1 MKRTT
6 ISLADGR
13 DLIYFDERDDTVR
26 DEVDRR
32 DLPAPPPA
40 SELRYDALVDEWV
53 AIAAHRQNRTHLP
66 ADDQCPL
73 CPSTPERGTE
83 IPAADYDVVIF
94 ENRFPS
100 FSDRV
105 ADAAEEIPGV
115 PVRPGRGRCEVVA
128 FTADHYS
135 SFRELSPTRVATVL
149 AALADRTAELSQ
161 LPEVELVFPF
171 ENRGAEI
178 GVTLSHPHGQIYAYP
193 VVPPRTRSMLAAA
206 RAHHDRTGRQ
216 LAADILAAEQAG
228 ERVVARGRHWTAYVP
243 AAARWPVE
251 VHLMPHRQV
260 PDLAALSEPEIVD
273 FAAVY
278 LDVLRRCDALWDA
291 PLPYIAAW
299 HQAPTRHP
307 DRHLLRLHAQLTSV
321 RRAPGKLKYLAGS
334 ESAMGVFINDIR
346 PEHTA
351 QMLRE
356 ALTERTAPPGSV
368 GATDSGGRS

>member
-1 MKRTT
+1 MKKTT

-13 DLIYFDERDDTVR
+13 ELIYFDERDDAVR

-32 DLPAPPPA
+32 ALPAPPLA
-40 SELRYDALVDEWV
+40 SQLRYDALVDEWV
-53 AIAAHRQNRTHLP
+53 AVAAHRQNRTHLP

-73 CPSTPERGTE
+73 CPSTPARSTE
-83 IPAADYDVVIF
+83 IPASDYDVVIF

-105 ADAAEEIPGV
+105 PDEPAQVSGAL
-115 PVRPGRGRCEVVA
+115 VRPGLGRCEVVA

-135 SFRELSPTRVATVL
+135 SFRQLPPSRVATVVT
-149 AALADRTAELSQ
+149 ALADRTAELSQ

-178 GVTLSHPHGQIYAYP
+178 GVTLTHPHGQIYAYP
-193 VVPPRTRSMLAAA
+193 MIPPRTRAMLAAA

-216 LAADILAAEQAG
+216 LAADILATEQAG
-228 ERVVARGRHWTAYVP
+228 ERVITRGAHWTAYVP

-251 VHLMPHRQV
+251 IHIMPHRQV
-260 PDLAALSEPEIVD
+260 LDLAELTEAEISD
-273 FAAVY
+273 FAEVY
-278 LDVLRRCDALWDA
+278 LDVLGRCDALYDM
-291 PLPYIAAW
+291 PLPYISAW

-307 DRHLLRLHAQLTSV
+307 DRHLLRLHAQVTSV

-334 ESAMGVFINDIR
+334 ESAMGVFVNDVP
-346 PEHTA
+346 PELCAAMLRAAHTA
-351 QMLRE
+351 
-356 ALTERTAPPGSV
+356 AAGAPGTA
-368 GATDSGGRS
+368 TNTGGRS